1 MALRIQIAKFKFH
14 QYLQRANLQNL
25 MLTKLSHYT
34 VYIYYIIATATITLH
49 VFNHVVNESV
59 IEGDTVDS
67 SS

>member
-1 MALRIQIAKFKFH
+1 MALRIQIANFKFH
-14 QYLQRANLQNL
+14 QYLQRANLPNL

-34 VYIYYIIATATITLH
+34 VYTIIIVTATITLH